1 MEKILS
7 LIWTIKHKIILN
19 TKFVPNLGTKERMS
33 SIMDDLQKQLY
44 RKISDEWKIF
54 IDTVILSSAETIV
67 ETAYEMSAKE
77 NIKNYISKER
87 LNLSSKQFH
96 ALLSVPDCL
105 SELYNGWASDE
116 HISTYSDVTK
126 LLTTV
131 SDKIIMTTSD
141 ENLVVY

>member
-19 TKFVPNLGTKERMS
+19 TKFVPNLVT
-33 SIMDDLQKQLY
+33 
-44 RKISDEWKIF
+44 
-54 IDTVILSSAETIV
+54 
-67 ETAYEMSAKE
+67 
-77 NIKNYISKER
+77 KER
-87 LNLSSKQFH
+87 LNLSSKQFR

-126 LLTTV
+126 LLTTI
-131 SDKIIMTTSD
+131 SDKIIMTTSE